1 MKRKKSLLRE
11 EISEIVFSSDRLMI
25 NKSGNINFFE
35 IGEQITTDI
44 AEAVSMMIIK
54 GVDMND
60 PIWKV
65 EIKDYDFNNII
76 PERSLFWLTGGYKE
90 WDNMINY
97 NRPWSDCYLDFQEE
111 FGFLVINGVKRYKRL
126 KDIRDYFLRYLNL
139 PVLYDFA
146 VSKNFIR

>member
-111 FGFLVINGVKRYKRL
+111 FGFLVINGVKRHKRL